1 VGTTLPAL
9 TKIVTETGK
18 ARGQSIVGLSVAE
31 RLGMIASDDELSA
44 LAEAF
49 FIPPSF
55 DLQAALGGILF
66 RELDNSQFMN
76 SVRRDVISRNILP
89 SLRSR

>member
-1 VGTTLPAL
+1 
-9 TKIVTETGK
+9 
-18 ARGQSIVGLSVAE
+18 VAE